1 MENKYINHISWLINA
16 LKEHNKI
23 INQDLKYKM
32 NEKIFIS
39 NKNFQQYY
47 YLFNIY
53 LKLFSNIDK
62 GYNIIL
68 SNNKINKTSLITLK
82 NTYLNRCAKN
92 FKNAG
97 IYLKKSRQELSMN
110 LESFSLLFHE
120 MKNIASLLM
129 YLESD
134 INFLILNL
142 Y

>member
-1 MENKYINHISWLINA
+1 MGNKYINHISWLINA

-68 SNNKINKTSLITLK
+68 SNNKINKASLITLK
-82 NTYLNRCAKN
+82 NTYLNRFANN

-97 IYLKKSRQELSMN
+97 IYLKKSRQELSMH

>member
-23 INQDLKYKM
+23 INQYLKYKM

-68 SNNKINKTSLITLK
+68 SNNKINKASLITLK
-82 NTYLNRCAKN
+82 NTYLNRCANN

-97 IYLKKSRQELSMN
+97 IYLKKSKQELSMN

>member
-1 MENKYINHISWLINA
+1 MKNKYINHISWLISA

-23 INQDLKYKM
+23 INQDLKYKI
-32 NEKIFIS
+32 NEKIFIN
-39 NKNFQQYY
+39 NKSFQQYY
-47 YLFNIY
+47 YFFNLY

-68 SNNKINKTSLITLK
+68 SSNKINKTNLITLK
-82 NTYLNRCAKN
+82 NIYLNRCAEN

-97 IYLKKSRQELSMN
+97 IYLKKSKQELLIYS
-110 LESFSLLFHE
+110 ESFSLLFHE

-134 INFLILNL
+134 INFLILNF

>member
-68 SNNKINKTSLITLK
+68 SNNKINKASLITLK
-82 NTYLNRCAKN
+82 NIYLNRCANN

-129 YLESD
+129 HLESD

>member
-68 SNNKINKTSLITLK
+68 SNNKINKASLITLK
-82 NTYLNRCAKN
+82 NTYLNQCANN

-97 IYLKKSRQELSMN
+97 IYLKKSRQELSMH

-120 MKNIASLLM
+120 NEK
-129 YLESD
+129 YR
-134 INFLILNL
+134 FLINVFRKR